1 MHGTFYRSSSPG
13 EPPIVEPGQVVEEG
27 QQLGLL
33 EAMKMLHAVE
43 AEQAGR
49 VLKILA
55 ENGSVVEPGAPLF
68 ELEAL
73 GGEDV

>member
-1 MHGTFYRSSSPG
+1 M
-13 EPPIVEPGQVVEEG
+13 EPGQVVEEG